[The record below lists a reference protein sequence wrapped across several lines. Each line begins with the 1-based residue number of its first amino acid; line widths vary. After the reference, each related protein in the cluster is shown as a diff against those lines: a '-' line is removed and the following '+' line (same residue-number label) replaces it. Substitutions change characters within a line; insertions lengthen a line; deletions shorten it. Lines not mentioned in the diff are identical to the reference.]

1 MFDERGNRLI
11 IPLLGA
17 PGVRLTN
24 TTLKENLVDPS
35 IQFKTL
41 DMLLSEF
48 QPDGI
53 FTFMDLTVEAE
64 ALGLKINFPENEYP
78 SVVEHPVKDREVLQD
93 IKRKWKGISGRM
105 ITFIKVA
112 EKMAQNFNVIKGGYV
127 IGPFTLAGELMGVND
142 LGINVIDNPDF
153 VKELLEFSLNVI
165 KEYAKAFFEAGV
177 DVVAVLEPTAVILS
191 PVYFREFSL
200 PYFKYL
206 VSELKKPLIYHI
218 CGNTSHLIEDM
229 GKSGAYGLSLDS
241 SVDLKWVAEKIPSQ
255 MYIIGNLDPVKV
267 FLQGKKDD
275 IEKNTIE
282 LLNKMRDVK
291 NFILSSGCDIPL
303 DTPLENVKVFI
314 EIAKKFR

>member
-1 MFDERGNRLI
+1 M
-11 IPLLGA
+11 
-17 PGVRLTN
+17 
-24 TTLKENLVDPS
+24 
-35 IQFKTL
+35 
-41 DMLLSEF
+41 
-48 QPDGI
+48 
-53 FTFMDLTVEAE
+53 
-64 ALGLKINFPENEYP
+64 
-78 SVVEHPVKDREVLQD
+78 
-93 IKRKWKGISGRM
+93 
-105 ITFIKVA
+105 
-112 EKMAQNFNVIKGGYV
+112 
-127 IGPFTLAGELMGVND
+127 
-142 LGINVIDNPDF
+142 
-153 VKELLEFSLNVI
+153 NVI

-229 GKSGAYGLSLDS
+229 GKSGAYGLSLDN

-275 IEKNTIE
+275 IEMNTIE
-282 LLNKMRDVK
+282 LLNKMRDLK

-303 DTPLENVKVFI
+303 DTPLENIKVFI